1 MTQNSPDQTQPT
13 SKFTNLA
20 LLLRLLVLLN
30 SKTGSVS
37 LNSTL
42 SAPTGQDAEK
52 RDQGLSALEG
62 AAAILVQNHEIIAT
76 AAMPGKAGLVA
87 SQSVRRPGQ
96 PDSEGAS
103 NGTDLDIPAIPV
115 ESSPTPAA
123 EMAGSRK
130 PSSMKFTAV
139 PNPDMKTNARWDGG
153 QDNPEST
160 PQNPHNLRALSPG
173 LSLLNVIKAYEWA
186 YVLM

>member
-42 SAPTGQDAEK
+42 SVPTGQDAEK

-103 NGTDLDIPAIPV
+103 NGTDLDIPAIQV
-115 ESSPTPAA
+115 ESSPTLA

-139 PNPDMKTNARWDGG
+139 PNPDMKTNARRDGG

-160 PQNPHNLRALSPG
+160 PQNPHNLRVLSPG
-173 LSLLNVIKAYEWA
+173 SSLFNVIKAYEWA